1 MQKNA
6 KAKIKSARKQLI
18 IVYSLTFIVVGF
30 AAWLSYKLEKPEV
43 VTQAKTCVQVEQSCF
58 EMEIADTNEKRIKG
72 LSGREGL
79 EENQGMLFVFEQAE
93 EQCFWMKDM
102 LFSIDMIWTDSHRKI
117 IKIKENVSPNTFP
130 DLFCSD
136 DTKYVLEFN
145 QGFVAKY
152 GLKLESTLQFK
163 E

>member
-6 KAKIKSARKQLI
+6 KAKIKSARRQL
-18 IVYSLTFIVVGF
+18 IVYSLSFIVVGF

-43 VTQAKTCVQVEQSCF
+43 ITQAKTCVQIEQNCF
-58 EMEIADTNEKRIKG
+58 EMEIANTNEKRIRG
-72 LSGREGL
+72 LSGRERL
-79 EENQGMLFVFEQAE
+79 VENQGMLFVFEQVE

-102 LFSIDMIWTDSHRKI
+102 LFSIDIIWTDSHRKI
-117 IKIKENVSPNTFP
+117 IKIKENVSPSTFP
-130 DLFCSD
+130 DSFCSD

-152 GLKLESTLQFK
+152 GLKRGSTLQFK

>member
-1 MQKNA
+1 V
-6 KAKIKSARKQLI
+6 RKQLI
-18 IVYSLTFIVVGF
+18 VYGLTFIVVGF
-30 AAWLSYKLEKPEV
+30 AVWLSLKLEKPQA
-43 VTQAKTCVQVEQSCF
+43 VTSARTCVQIEHSCF
-58 EMEIADTNEKRIKG
+58 EMEVADTNEKRIRG

-79 EENQGMLFVFEQAE
+79 EENQGMLFVFEQVE

-102 LFSIDMIWTDSHRKI
+102 LFSIDMVWTDNHRKI
-117 IKIKENVSPNTFP
+117 IKIKENVSPDTFP

-145 QGFVAKY
+145 QGFVSKY
-152 GLKLESTLQFK
+152 GLKLGSTLQFK